1 MDSLDERL
9 SDMEA
14 LFSEYK
20 TKTDQKIL
28 ELENKLI
35 KRSER
40 SERSEPIC
48 MIKEELN
55 ITIVKYKK
63 SLLVKS
69 TYDYNTTQPYKDLFK
84 QLDGKWMKTV
94 ETSGW
99 IYLGKCQ
106 DTLVEKNSKFIINL
120 LKEKEIE
127 YTVIY
132 E

>member
-9 SDMEA
+9 TEMEA
-14 LFSEYK
+14 VFSECK
-20 TKTDQKIL
+20 IKTDQKIL

-35 KRSER
+35 KRC
-40 SERSEPIC
+40 ERSEPIC

-84 QLDGKWMKTV
+84 QLEGKWMKTAD
-94 ETSGW
+94 TSGW